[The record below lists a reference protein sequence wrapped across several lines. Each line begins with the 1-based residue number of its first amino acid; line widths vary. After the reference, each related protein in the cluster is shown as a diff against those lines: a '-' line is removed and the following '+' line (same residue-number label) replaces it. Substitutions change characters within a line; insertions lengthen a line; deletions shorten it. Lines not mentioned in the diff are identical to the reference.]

1 MQINYNRIR
10 WVNYAQIA
18 TFMYG
23 QPGTERS
30 REMINSNVFDYVDV
44 LGKAAD
50 ASWKRNDILANNIAN
65 VDTPGYKRQDIDFE
79 SQLRRALGNSRY
91 ESVDAKVSHVTSTE
105 LDARVYTDSA
115 NFSYRLDGNN
125 VDIDT
130 EGVELAANQIKY
142 NGLISSINQEFSN
155 LKLVM
160 K

>member
-1 MQINYNRIR
+1 
-10 WVNYAQIA
+10 
-18 TFMYG
+18 
-23 QPGTERS
+23 
-30 REMINSNVFDYVDV
+30 MINSNVFDYVDV

-50 ASWKRNDILANNIAN
+50 ASWKRNDILANNLAN
-65 VDTPGYKRQDIDFE
+65 VDTPGYKRMDIDFE
-79 SQLRRALGNSRY
+79 SQLRRALGNCRY
-91 ESVDAKVSHVTSTE
+91 ETVDAKVSHVTSTE

-142 NGLISSINQEFSN
+142 NGLVSSINQEFSN